1 MRNKNEIVKDLE
13 AMNDKNKAGEMN
25 DFEFRMVEEAIK
37 IEVLCDIRDLLKEMN
52 NAMWLEK

>member
-37 IEVLCDIRDLLKEMN
+37 IEVLCDIRDTLIKLTEIKN
-52 NAMWLEK
+52 EK